1 MKNAFLRSKKAKIEK
16 SEESGPKL
24 FFDFTYK
31 YVPSSHNLGVMWR
44 GNQKRKSGG
53 NFFSLDLPREA
64 FKKKNFIFSDI
75 VQISLYPYP
84 P

>member
-1 MKNAFLRSKKAKIEK
+1 MTKNAFLRPKKAKIEK

-53 NFFSLDLPREA
+53 NFLGPIGRSVCKSVTIL
-64 FKKKNFIFSDI
+64 N
-75 VQISLYPYP
+75 
-84 P
+84 